1 MAKEK
6 NLTEETTEVVT
17 GTTDPEVT
25 PEQEGTTDP
34 EVTPEQEGTTDPE
47 GTEDEEGTEASED
60 ADGEEA
66 EEETE
71 EGGNKV
77 LVAVYPILFLS
88 HQYNV
93 GDVLPTNYPNMVEA
107 WLAAGTAVWT
117 DSEALKADAVKARP
131 KTAEPGLPGVAV
143 SSESEDNLV
152 GKVPKTASRKK
163 K

>member
-17 GTTDPEVT
+17 GTTAPEVT

-34 EVTPEQEGTTDPE
+34 EVTPEQEGATDPE
-47 GTEDEEGTEASED
+47 GTEDTKD

-66 EEETE
+66 EDETE
-71 EGGNKV
+71 DGGNKV

-107 WLAAGTAVWT
+107 WLAAGTAVWK

-143 SSESEDNLV
+143 ASESEDNLV
-152 GKVPKTASRKK
+152 GKAPKTASRKK

>member
-17 GTTDPEVT
+17 DN
-25 PEQEGTTDP
+25 TDP

-47 GTEDEEGTEASED
+47 GTEAPEDVAGDEV
-60 ADGEEA
+60 

-71 EGGNKV
+71 EDGSKV

-88 HQYNV
+88 HQYKV
-93 GDVLPTNYPNMVEA
+93 GELLPTNYPDMVEA
-107 WLAAGTAVWT
+107 WLAAGTAVWA
-117 DSEALKADAVKARP
+117 DSEAPKAVKASP

-143 SSESEDNLV
+143 ASESEDNLV
-152 GKVPKTASRKK
+152 GKVPKTAARKK